1 MFQGLAISAL
11 ERLYLRQYLDGLIR
25 LMRLDGLITLRITD
39 IQIQLILRL
48 KRDFIIKIHIAF
60 VHLVILEQTSDDLRR
75 K

>member
-48 KRDFIIKIHIAF
+48 KGDLIIKIYIAF
-60 VHLVILEQTSDDLRR
+60 VHLVILKQTSDDLRR